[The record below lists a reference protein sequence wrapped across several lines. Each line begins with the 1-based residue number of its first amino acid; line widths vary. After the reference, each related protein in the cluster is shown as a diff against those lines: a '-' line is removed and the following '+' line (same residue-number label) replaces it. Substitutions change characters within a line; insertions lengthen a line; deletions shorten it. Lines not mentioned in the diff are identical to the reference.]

1 MGRDPKAAFERLLER
16 VLEGMVVPFIGA
28 GVSNGAK
35 HRGGICGL
43 TNTGCMRQRVM
54 RALEAR
60 CRETSCPHRASCVV
74 AEELRNK
81 DLSFD
86 KLCEL
91 WEWSCVDGNR
101 DSYSRRGKLVF
112 EILNI
117 PEFANVEPA
126 DAHYYL
132 AFLVREGVIDEVI
145 TTNYDTCIEQAYQD
159 TFGSS
164 EADQREAPALA
175 IADLEGYRKNGG
187 RKFIGDSTLK
197 RCLKVYK
204 INGCAT
210 GLRNGQD
217 PRVVMLTEKDLQD
230 WRHRGWA
237 RDLFRDRLRS
247 RTLLFSGFGSE
258 EPQVR
263 YTAMQVCEEFA
274 QRAQS
279 TASSDATNGEQGV
292 WNKVNA
298 PFIAAYDPTL
308 SFSQTQILS
317 AFAQSFGVS
326 PNPEDLGANAF
337 LGLESD
343 LRLFASESPTEKK
356 LPADLFWKRLYQ
368 ATFWRLLRR
377 VCLPDSPVLSFL
389 LPYLPCARA
398 LLAEA
403 VEWFV
408 PSKGTETACFFGRF
422 PEMLDIT
429 QGREGVL
436 PLVRWVERVRS
447 SRSLL
452 RKGWY
457 YLLADRPVLT
467 PLVLLLIH
475 LLAGPTEDEPD
486 VSWSSLRDRISDHE
500 GTLGLGLDVSR
511 LFGGNPVRLYV
522 AHREV
527 AEAVPNKLPRS
538 DYQEI
543 SVIIQIVVNNWSAR
557 TVRVRLVDREN
568 GTMMKVVPV
577 RQVPLLSLLEGFS
590 HVPAAK
596 KGFRDRLQETVRLS
610 DSGRRRV
617 RMRTVPIGTGG
628 GETGDQQWVRR

>member
-16 VLEGMVVPFIGA
+16 LLNGMVVPFIGA
-28 GVSNGAK
+28 GVSSDAK

-43 TNTGCMRQRVM
+43 TKTKCMRQRVM

-60 CRETSCPHRASCVV
+60 CREASCPHRASCVV
-74 AEELRNK
+74 AEELRK
-81 DLSFD
+81 KPSFD
-86 KLCEL
+86 RVCEL
-91 WEWSCVDGNR
+91 WEWSCLDG
-101 DSYSRRGKLVF
+101 DQDTYSRRHKLVF
-112 EILNI
+112 EVLNI
-117 PEFANVEPA
+117 PQFVNVMPT

-132 AFLVREGVIDEVI
+132 AFLIREGLIDEVI
-145 TTNYDTCIEQAYQD
+145 TTNYDTCIEQAYHD
-159 TFGSS
+159 TFGFG
-164 EADQREAPALA
+164 EADQKESPALA
-175 IADLEGYRKNGG
+175 IANLEDYRAKGG
-187 RKFIGDSTLK
+187 RKFTENSKLR

-204 INGCAT
+204 INGCAARL
-210 GLRNGQD
+210 GDGRN
-217 PRVVMLTEKDLQD
+217 PAACRAVLLTEKDLQD

-274 QRAQS
+274 LRDQP
-279 TASSDATNGEQGV
+279 TTPPDAGNGEQGV
-292 WNKVNA
+292 WEKVNA

-317 AFAQSFGVS
+317 AFAQSAGVS
-326 PNPEDLGANAF
+326 PGPEELGANAF

-343 LRLFASESPTEKK
+343 LRFFASESPAEQKF
-356 LPADLFWKRLYQ
+356 PADLFWKRLYQ

-377 VCLPDSPVLSFL
+377 ACLPESPVVSFL
-389 LPYLPCARA
+389 LPYLPCATA

-403 VEWFV
+403 VKWFA
-408 PSKGTETACFFGRF
+408 PSEETEAACFFGRF

-447 SRSLL
+447 SRSVL

-467 PLVLLLIH
+467 PLVLLLIY
-475 LLAGPTEDEPD
+475 LLAGPTEDEPE
-486 VSWSSLRDRISDHE
+486 VSWSGLRDRISDHE
-500 GTLGLGLDVSR
+500 GTLGLGLDASR

-538 DYQEI
+538 DYQEV

-568 GTMMKVVPV
+568 GPVMKVVSV
-577 RQVPLLSLLEGFS
+577 RQVPLLSLLKGFS

-596 KGFRDRLQETVRLS
+596 KGFRDRLQETFRLS

-628 GETGDQQWVRR
+628 GETGDQQ